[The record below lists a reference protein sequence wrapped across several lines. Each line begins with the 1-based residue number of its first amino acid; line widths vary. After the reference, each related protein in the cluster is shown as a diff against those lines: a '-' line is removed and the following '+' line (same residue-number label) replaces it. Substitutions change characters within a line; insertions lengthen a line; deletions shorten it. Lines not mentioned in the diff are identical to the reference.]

1 MAWFLYDR
9 DIRYEIVKT
18 ESMMF
23 SEKGSKL
30 LRLSYFFTTFKT
42 NESSNWAGSKS
53 VSIESSPLVND
64 IFYPMQRY
72 LSSAVSVSFYCL
84 AHFSCLNYV
93 Q

>member
-42 NESSNWAGSKS
+42 NESSN
-53 VSIESSPLVND
+53 
-64 IFYPMQRY
+64 
-72 LSSAVSVSFYCL
+72 
-84 AHFSCLNYV
+84 
-93 Q
+93 